1 MMRTLI
7 TKEELISRYNKAKKL
22 SGVRGEILLRNIE
35 VRPGTNLSGINLEG
49 AVMHNVGLAGTNLKL
64 ANLAGVNF
72 EKSDLSMA
80 DLRGAD
86 MAGANLKY
94 ASLKFAKM
102 AGTDISGADCS
113 HAEMYG
119 VQMNKDTILDGA
131 EMIATDMRRALLS
144 GTDTSEARIIGCRT
158 EGIKQIKPRMASS
171 EVNPKPA
178 APLETSP
185 LEKDVPVRLRIREKV
200 HA

>member
-7 TKEELISRYNKAKKL
+7 TKEELIIRYNKAKKF

-49 AVMHNVGLAGTNLKL
+49 AVMHNASLAGVNLKL
-64 ANLAGVNF
+64 ANLAGA
-72 EKSDLSMA
+72 DLSGADLYMT

-102 AGTDISGADCS
+102 AETDISGADCS

-144 GTDTSEARIIGCRT
+144 GTDTSKARIIGCRT
-158 EGIKQIKPRMASS
+158 EGMKQTKSRVASS

-185 LEKDVPVRLRIREKV
+185 LVKDATDRLRIREKV